1 MNATPAAADAA
12 IAQTNATAARDML
25 HLTNGSGII
34 SNIREVS
41 PRGRIVPWND
51 ILHEGPVPA
60 GLGPAA
66 LRERRADFIAGCGW
80 LSYEA
85 VLEEITG
92 RDRALDDALS
102 DARCDE
108 IVLWFEHDLYD
119 QLQLIQILDRVP
131 VDGGPRISLVRSTTY
146 LGHEPASKY
155 PALFDERRVVTSA
168 ERIAARDAWTAFRSA
183 DPRAIVDVLPR
194 VTVLSH
200 LGAALTRHLEQV
212 PSMRNGLSRT
222 EQYTLE
228 AVATG
233 ATRLGDVFVA
243 TQEREDAFFM
253 GDSGFLFHI
262 TPLIRSH
269 RPLLAIEAG
278 LKARRPEPFVPSDLA
293 SLDLHVILTS
303 LGRSVLAGQ
312 SDRVE
317 LCAIDRWLG
326 GVHLSGSGPVWRWDG
341 ERRNL
346 RFV

>member
-1 MNATPAAADAA
+1 MNANPPAADAA
-12 IAQTNATAARDML
+12 IAQTSAKAARDML
-25 HLTNGSGII
+25 HLTNGTGIVQ
-34 SNIREVS
+34 NIREVI
-41 PRGRIVPWND
+41 PRARIVPWND
-51 ILHEGPVPA
+51 ILHEGPVPV

-66 LRERRADFIAGCGW
+66 LRERRADFIARCGW
-80 LSYEA
+80 LSYDE
-85 VLEEITG
+85 VLEEITS

-131 VDGGPRISLVRSTTY
+131 VDGGPRVTHVRSTTY
-146 LGHEPASKY
+146 LGHEPASKF
-155 PALFDERRVVTSA
+155 PALFEERRAITSA
-168 ERIAARDAWTAFRSA
+168 ERIAARDGWSAFRSP
-183 DPRAIVDVLPR
+183 DPRAIIDVLPR
-194 VTVLSH
+194 VTVLPH
-200 LGAALTRHLEQV
+200 LGPALTRHLEQF

-228 AVATG
+228 AVANGT
-233 ATRLGDVFVA
+233 TRLGDVFRI

-262 TPLIRSH
+262 TQMIRSH

-278 LKARRPEPFVPSDLA
+278 LKARSPEPFVPSDLA
-293 SLDLHVILTS
+293 SLDLPVTLTT
-303 LGRSVLAGQ
+303 LGRSVLSGE
-312 SDRVE
+312 SDRIE

-326 GVHLSGSGPVWRWDG
+326 GVQLTGHGPVWRWDQ
-341 ERRNL
+341 ERQNL